1 MSRWEGVFPILLTTF
16 EEDGSLDLKSQL
28 QLVDYLLAAKAHGIA
43 LFGNASEGYTL
54 SNAER
59 VELMRKIIPHVRRR
73 VPVIVSSGHTGTDCA
88 AALSKEAQGLGADGL
103 MILPPYYMK
112 PDGAGLMHYYQ
123 VISNAVSIPIMVQ
136 DAPLMTQV
144 AMPPALLARMAE
156 QIEHVQYAKI
166 EAAPTA
172 VKVSEVRDAAGDK
185 LTLFGGLN
193 GQFFLEE
200 LNRGATGTMPG
211 SDLIPQF
218 VELWDAHRSG
228 NADDARK
235 IFRRILPL
243 IRYELQPGLGVS
255 AMKLNLKELGVV
267 KTSAVRHPTRALDR
281 KGVEELAELRAE
293 VG

>member
-88 AALSKEAQGLGADGL
+88 AALSKEAQDLGADGL
-103 MILPPYYMK
+103 MILPPYYLK
-112 PDGAGLMHYYQ
+112 PDGAGLMHYYK
-123 VISNAVSIPIMVQ
+123 VISNAVSIPMMVQ

-156 QIEHVQYAKI
+156 EIEHVQYAKI

-193 GQFFLEE
+193 GQFLLEE

-218 VELWDAHRSG
+218 VELWDAYRSG

-255 AMKLNLKELGVV
+255 AMKLNLKKLGVV